1 MILKEKTKSTL
12 ESSIDSALLAVE
24 IHNKPRTSFR
34 VEGFITL
41 MIIAWTRLFHAH
53 FHQKEGD
60 VYYDEKP
67 DGNIMYW
74 NLQTCINK
82 HGKTSK
88 PIEANLKLFIKLRNK
103 VVHKFTEIGKMDIDL
118 FGECQALLYNYE
130 DTLIKFF
137 GQEYAINESL
147 SFSLQFA
154 QLRKKSQLEANK
166 RLLSSDV
173 KNLKNFVETYR
184 DSLSS
189 DIFNSNEYSIKLIPV
204 PKISNTNRN
213 DLAIEFVN
221 LNSMSESD
229 KDKFSKSTALIKDKK
244 VEAINSG
251 KLKPSDVIEK
261 VNSQIYFEIVHHDHM
276 CLYWCFKVRP
286 IKRDKEK
293 PHITNTKYCHYDEV
307 HRDYV
312 FTDNWV
318 NFIVNCI
325 QNKKLKKAEWRRK
338 FKNEERLDLRD
349 YID

>member
-60 VYYDEKP
+60 VYYEEKSN
-67 DGNIMYW
+67 DRRMYW
-74 NLQTCINK
+74 NLQTCIKK
-82 HGKTSK
+82 HGKISE
-88 PIEANLKLFIKLRNK
+88 PIKANLNIIIELRNK
-103 VVHKFTEIGKMDIDL
+103 IVHKFIDIDKIEINL

-130 DTLIKFF
+130 SRLIEFF
-137 GQEYAINESL
+137 GQKYAIKKSL
-147 SFSLQFA
+147 SFSLQFS
-154 QLRKKSQLEANK
+154 QLREKSQLEANK
-166 RLLSSDV
+166 RLLSSEV

-189 DIFNSNEYSIKLIPV
+189 DIFNSNEYSIKLIQV

-213 DLAIEFVN
+213 NLAVEFVN
-221 LNSMSESD
+221 WNSLSESD
-229 KDKFSKSTALIKDKK
+229 KNKNSKLTTIIKDKK
-244 VEAINSG
+244 VEVINLG
-251 KLKPSDVIEK
+251 KLKPGGVIK
-261 VNSQIYFEIVHHDHM
+261 NVNSKIDFKIEHHDHM

-307 HRDYV
+307 HGDYV

-325 QNKKLKKAEWRRK
+325 QNKKLKKVEWRK
-338 FKNEERLDLRD
+338 K
-349 YID
+349 IQG